1 MNDYSDCINNAIQ
14 GVDKNNESKH
24 SPDQSVNLL
33 FVIFALALGG
43 FGIGTT
49 EFVAMGLIQEIA
61 AGVGVSVPQAGHM
74 ISSYALGVVVGAPLI
89 AVLAAR
95 LPRKGLLLTL
105 MLFFA
110 VGNFATSFATDFHSL
125 VLSRFIAGLP
135 HGAYF
140 GVAAL
145 VAASLAGQERR
156 AKAVAYVMLGL
167 TVATVIGVP
176 FATWLGQH
184 WGWRSGFEF
193 AALIGVLTI
202 IAIWLAL
209 PKIPA
214 PANATMR
221 SELSGIKR
229 PQMWLTLGIAAI
241 GFGGMFS
248 VYTYIS
254 PILTDYT
261 QVSIRYVPI
270 ALSIWGLGMVCG
282 GLIGG
287 WLADHGMKKALYTI
301 LFAII
306 VAFSIAPFMMANI
319 YTAVVAL
326 FMMGATGMALGPAL
340 QTRLMDV
347 AGEAQTLAASLN
359 HSAFNIANAQGAWLG
374 GLVISAGWGWIAPVW
389 VGVALGIGGLL
400 ILMLSMGLE
409 ERQSI
414 HA

>member
-1 MNDYSDCINNAIQ
+1 MSDYNNLMNADDYNDAATATQTTTTS
-14 GVDKNNESKH
+14 
-24 SPDQSVNLL
+24 LL
-33 FVIFALALGG
+33 LVIIALALGG

-61 AGVGVSVPQAGHM
+61 AGVGVSVPQAGHA
-74 ISSYALGVVVGAPLI
+74 ISAYALGVVVGAPLI
-89 AVLAAR
+89 AVLSAKM
-95 LPRKGLLLTL
+95 PRKGLLLLL
-105 MLFFA
+105 MLFFS
-110 VGNFATSFATDFHSL
+110 VGNFTTAFAMDFHSL

-145 VAASLAGQERR
+145 VAAALAGPERR
-156 AKAVAYVMLGL
+156 AKAVSYVMLGL

-193 AALIGVLTI
+193 AAFIGVLTI
-202 IAIWLAL
+202 AAIWLAL
-209 PKIPA
+209 PKIAA
-214 PANATMR
+214 PANASMR

-261 QVSIRYVPI
+261 GVNIRYVPI
-270 ALSIWGLGMVCG
+270 ALSVWGFGMLCG

-287 WLADHGMKKALYTI
+287 WLADRGMKKAMYRI
-301 LFAII
+301 IFAII
-306 VAFSIAPFMMANI
+306 IAFSIAPFMVANI
-319 YTAVVAL
+319 YTAVLAFFL
-326 FMMGATGMALGPAL
+326 LGASAMALGPVL

-374 GLVISAGWGWIAPVW
+374 GLVISAGLGWTAPIW
-389 VGVALGIGGLL
+389 AGVALGIGGLV
-400 ILMLSMGLE
+400 ILMWSMWLE
-409 ERQSI
+409 ERQVVKGE
-414 HA
+414 AV

>member
-1 MNDYSDCINNAIQ
+1 MTDYNNLIDASDNSYPAP
-14 GVDKNNESKH
+14 VTEAPSA
-24 SPDQSVNLL
+24 SLL
-33 FVIFALALGG
+33 LVIIALALGG

-61 AGVGVSVPQAGHM
+61 AGVGVSVPQAGHA
-74 ISSYALGVVVGAPLI
+74 ISAYALGVVVGAPLI
-89 AVLAAR
+89 AVLSAKM
-95 LPRKGLLLTL
+95 PRKGLLLLL
-105 MLFFA
+105 MLFFSL
-110 VGNFATSFATDFHSL
+110 GNFATAFAADFHSL

-145 VAASLAGQERR
+145 VAAALAGPQRR
-156 AKAVAYVMLGL
+156 AKAVSYVMLGL

-193 AALIGVLTI
+193 AAFIGVLTI
-202 IAIWLAL
+202 AAIWRAL
-209 PKIPA
+209 PKIAA
-214 PANATMR
+214 PANASMR
-221 SELSGIKR
+221 SELSGIRR

-261 QVSIRYVPI
+261 GVNIRYVPI
-270 ALSIWGLGMVCG
+270 ALSVWGFGMLCG

-287 WLADHGMKKALYTI
+287 WLADRGMKKAMYRI
-301 LFAII
+301 IFAII
-306 VAFSIAPFMMANI
+306 IAFSIAPFMVGNI
-319 YTAVVAL
+319 YTAVLAFFL
-326 FMMGATGMALGPAL
+326 LGASAMALGPVL

-374 GLVISAGWGWIAPVW
+374 GLVISAGLGWTAPIW
-389 VGVALGIGGLL
+389 AGVALGIGGLV
-400 ILMLSMGLE
+400 ILMWSVWLE
-409 ERQSI
+409 ERQ
-414 HA
+414 AVKG

>member
-1 MNDYSDCINNAIQ
+1 MSDYNHLIDASNSGYSADA
-14 GVDKNNESKH
+14 ETATRST
-24 SPDQSVNLL
+24 SLL
-33 FVIFALALGG
+33 LVIIALALGG

-61 AGVGVSVPQAGHM
+61 AGVGVSVPQAGHA
-74 ISSYALGVVVGAPLI
+74 ISAYALGVVVGAPLI
-89 AVLAAR
+89 AVLSAKM
-95 LPRKGLLLTL
+95 PRKGLLLLL
-105 MLFFA
+105 MLFFSL
-110 VGNFATSFATDFHSL
+110 GNFATAFAADFHAL

-145 VAASLAGQERR
+145 VAAALAGPERR
-156 AKAVAYVMLGL
+156 AKAVSYVMLGL
-167 TVATVIGVP
+167 TIATVIGVP

-184 WGWRSGFEF
+184 WGWRSGFQF

-202 IAIWLAL
+202 VAIWLAL
-209 PKIPA
+209 PKIAA
-214 PANATMR
+214 PANASMR

-261 QVSIRYVPI
+261 GVNIRYVPI
-270 ALSIWGLGMVCG
+270 ALSVWGFGMLCG
-282 GLIGG
+282 GLVGG
-287 WLADHGMKKALYTI
+287 WLADRGMKKAMYRI
-301 LFAII
+301 IFAII
-306 VAFSIAPFMMANI
+306 IAFSIAPFMVGNI
-319 YTAVVAL
+319 YTAVLAFFL
-326 FMMGATGMALGPAL
+326 LGASAMALGPVL

-374 GLVISAGWGWIAPVW
+374 GLVISAGLGWTAPIW
-389 VGVALGIGGLL
+389 TGVALGFGGLI
-400 ILMLSMGLE
+400 ILMWSVWLE
-409 ERQSI
+409 ERQ
-414 HA
+414 AVNG

>member
-1 MNDYSDCINNAIQ
+1 MSDYNNLMNADDYNGAATATQTTTTS
-14 GVDKNNESKH
+14 
-24 SPDQSVNLL
+24 LL
-33 FVIFALALGG
+33 LVIIALALGG

-61 AGVGVSVPQAGHM
+61 AGVGVSVPQAGHA
-74 ISSYALGVVVGAPLI
+74 ISAYALGVVVGAPLI
-89 AVLAAR
+89 AVLSAKM
-95 LPRKGLLLTL
+95 PRKGLLLLL
-105 MLFFA
+105 MLFFS
-110 VGNFATSFATDFHSL
+110 VGNFATAFAMDFHSL

-145 VAASLAGQERR
+145 VAAALAGPERR
-156 AKAVAYVMLGL
+156 AKAVSYVMLGL

-184 WGWRSGFEF
+184 WGWRSGFQF
-193 AALIGVLTI
+193 AAFIGVLTI

-209 PKIPA
+209 PKIAA
-214 PANATMR
+214 PANASMR

-261 QVSIRYVPI
+261 GVNIRYVPI
-270 ALSIWGLGMVCG
+270 ALSVWGFGMLCG

-287 WLADHGMKKALYTI
+287 WLADRGMKKAMYRI
-301 LFAII
+301 IFAII
-306 VAFSIAPFMMANI
+306 IAFSIAPFMVGNI
-319 YTAVVAL
+319 YTAVLAFFL
-326 FMMGATGMALGPAL
+326 LGASAMALGPVL

-374 GLVISAGWGWIAPVW
+374 GLVISAGLGWTAPNMGRCGARYWW
-389 VGVALGIGGLL
+389 VSYFDGVDVAGGEA
-400 ILMLSMGLE
+400 GY
-409 ERQSI
+409 
-414 HA
+414 

>member
-1 MNDYSDCINNAIQ
+1 MSNDNNLIES
-14 GVDKNNESKH
+14 GVSNDTAVDP
-24 SPDQSVNLL
+24 SPIDPSASLL
-33 FVIFALALGG
+33 LVIIALALGG

-61 AGVGVSVPQAGHM
+61 AGVGVSVPQAGHA
-74 ISSYALGVVVGAPLI
+74 ISAYALGVVVGAPLI
-89 AVLAAR
+89 AVLSAKM
-95 LPRKGLLLTL
+95 PRKGLLLLL
-105 MLFFA
+105 MLFFSL
-110 VGNFATSFATDFHSL
+110 GNFATAFAADFHAL

-145 VAASLAGQERR
+145 VAAALAGPERR
-156 AKAVAYVMLGL
+156 AKAVSYVMLGL
-167 TVATVIGVP
+167 TIATVIGVP

-184 WGWRSGFEF
+184 WGWRSGFQF
-193 AALIGVLTI
+193 AALIGILTI
-202 IAIWLAL
+202 AAIWLAL
-209 PKIPA
+209 PKIA
-214 PANATMR
+214 AQANASMR

-261 QVSIRYVPI
+261 GVNIRYVPI
-270 ALSIWGLGMVCG
+270 ALSVWGFGMLCG

-287 WLADHGMKKALYTI
+287 WLADRGMKKAMYRI
-301 LFAII
+301 IFAII
-306 VAFSIAPFMMANI
+306 IAFSIAPFMVGNI
-319 YTAVVAL
+319 YTAVLAFFL
-326 FMMGATGMALGPAL
+326 LGASAMALGPVL

-374 GLVISAGWGWIAPVW
+374 GLVISAGLGWTAPIW
-389 VGVALGIGGLL
+389 AGVALGIGGLI
-400 ILMLSMGLE
+400 ILMWSMWLE
-409 ERQSI
+409 GRQ
-414 HA
+414 AVKG

>member
-1 MNDYSDCINNAIQ
+1 MSNDNNLIESGASNDTA
-14 GVDKNNESKH
+14 VDP
-24 SPDQSVNLL
+24 SPIEPSASLL
-33 FVIFALALGG
+33 LVIIALALGG

-61 AGVGVSVPQAGHM
+61 AGVGVSVPQAGHA
-74 ISSYALGVVVGAPLI
+74 ISAYALGVVVGAPLI
-89 AVLAAR
+89 AVLSAKM
-95 LPRKGLLLTL
+95 PRKGLLLLL
-105 MLFFA
+105 MLFFS
-110 VGNFATSFATDFHSL
+110 VGNFATAFAADFHAL

-145 VAASLAGQERR
+145 VAAALAGPERR
-156 AKAVAYVMLGL
+156 AKAVSYVMLGL

-176 FATWLGQH
+176 FATWLGQY

-193 AALIGVLTI
+193 AAFIGVLTI
-202 IAIWLAL
+202 AAIWLAL
-209 PKIPA
+209 PKIAA
-214 PANATMR
+214 PANASMR

-261 QVSIRYVPI
+261 GVNIRYVPI
-270 ALSIWGLGMVCG
+270 ALSVWGFGMLCG

-287 WLADHGMKKALYTI
+287 WLADRGMKKAMYRI
-301 LFAII
+301 IFAII
-306 VAFSIAPFMMANI
+306 IAFSIAPFMVGNI
-319 YTAVVAL
+319 YTAVLAFFL
-326 FMMGATGMALGPAL
+326 LGASAMALGPVL

-374 GLVISAGWGWIAPVW
+374 GLVISAGLGWTAPIW
-389 VGVALGIGGLL
+389 TGVALGFGGLI
-400 ILMLSMGLE
+400 ILMWSMWLE
-409 ERQSI
+409 GRQPT
-414 HA
+414 H

>member
-1 MNDYSDCINNAIQ
+1 MTDYNNLINASDSSYSAT
-14 GVDKNNESKH
+14 VTKTPSA
-24 SPDQSVNLL
+24 SLL
-33 FVIFALALGG
+33 LVIIALALGG

-61 AGVGVSVPQAGHM
+61 AGVGVSVPQAGHA
-74 ISSYALGVVVGAPLI
+74 ISAYALGVVIGAPLI
-89 AVLAAR
+89 AVLSAKM
-95 LPRKGLLLTL
+95 PRKGLLLLL
-105 MLFFA
+105 MLFFSL
-110 VGNFATSFATDFHSL
+110 GNFATAFAADFHSL

-145 VAASLAGQERR
+145 VAAALAGPERR
-156 AKAVAYVMLGL
+156 AKAVSYVMLGL
-167 TVATVIGVP
+167 TIATVIGVP

-184 WGWRSGFEF
+184 WGWRSGFQF

-202 IAIWLAL
+202 AAIWLAL
-209 PKIPA
+209 PKIAA
-214 PANATMR
+214 PANASMR
-221 SELSGIKR
+221 NELSGIKR

-261 QVSIRYVPI
+261 GVNIRYVPI
-270 ALSIWGLGMVCG
+270 ALSVWGFGMLCG
-282 GLIGG
+282 GLVGG
-287 WLADHGMKKALYTI
+287 WLADRGMKKAMYRI
-301 LFAII
+301 IFAII
-306 VAFSIAPFMMANI
+306 IAFSIAPFMVANI
-319 YTAVVAL
+319 YTAVLAFFL
-326 FMMGATGMALGPAL
+326 LGASAMALGPVL

-374 GLVISAGWGWIAPVW
+374 GLVISAGLGWTAPIW
-389 VGVALGIGGLL
+389 AGVVLGFGGLI
-400 ILMLSMGLE
+400 ILMWSMWLE
-409 ERQSI
+409 GRQPT
-414 HA
+414 H

>member
-1 MNDYSDCINNAIQ
+1 MSNDNNLIES
-14 GVDKNNESKH
+14 GVSNDTAVDP
-24 SPDQSVNLL
+24 SPIDPSASLL
-33 FVIFALALGG
+33 LVIIALALGG

-61 AGVGVSVPQAGHM
+61 AGVGVSVPQAGHA
-74 ISSYALGVVVGAPLI
+74 ISAYALGVVVGAPLI
-89 AVLAAR
+89 AVLSAKM
-95 LPRKGLLLTL
+95 PRKGLLLLL
-105 MLFFA
+105 MLFFSA
-110 VGNFATSFATDFHSL
+110 GNFATAFAADFHSL

-145 VAASLAGQERR
+145 VAAALAGPERR
-156 AKAVAYVMLGL
+156 AKAVSYVMLGL
-167 TVATVIGVP
+167 TIATVIGVP

-193 AALIGVLTI
+193 AALIGILTI
-202 IAIWLAL
+202 AAIWLAL
-209 PKIPA
+209 PKIAA
-214 PANATMR
+214 PANASMR

-261 QVSIRYVPI
+261 GVNIRYVPI
-270 ALSIWGLGMVCG
+270 ALSVWGFGMLCG

-287 WLADHGMKKALYTI
+287 WLADRGMKKAMYRI
-301 LFAII
+301 IFAII
-306 VAFSIAPFMMANI
+306 IAFSIAPFMVGNI
-319 YTAVVAL
+319 YTAVLAFFL
-326 FMMGATGMALGPAL
+326 LGASAMALGPVL

-374 GLVISAGWGWIAPVW
+374 GLVISAGLGWTAPIW
-389 VGVALGIGGLL
+389 AGVALGFSGLL
-400 ILMLSMGLE
+400 ILMWSMWLE
-409 ERQSI
+409 GRQVVKG
-414 HA
+414 

>member
-1 MNDYSDCINNAIQ
+1 MSNDNNLIESGASNDTA
-14 GVDKNNESKH
+14 VDP
-24 SPDQSVNLL
+24 SPVEPSASLL
-33 FVIFALALGG
+33 LVIIALALGG

-61 AGVGVSVPQAGHM
+61 AGVGVSVPQAGNA
-74 ISSYALGVVVGAPLI
+74 ISAYALGVVVGAPLI
-89 AVLAAR
+89 AVLSAKM
-95 LPRKGLLLTL
+95 PRKGLLLLL
-105 MLFFA
+105 MLFFSL
-110 VGNFATSFATDFHSL
+110 GNFATAFATDFHTL

-145 VAASLAGQERR
+145 VAAALAGPERR
-156 AKAVAYVMLGL
+156 AKAVSYMMLGL
-167 TVATVIGVP
+167 TIATVIGVP

-184 WGWRSGFEF
+184 WGWRSGFQF

-202 IAIWLAL
+202 AAIWLAL
-209 PKIPA
+209 PKIAA
-214 PANATMR
+214 PANASMR
-221 SELSGIKR
+221 SELSGIRR

-261 QVSIRYVPI
+261 GVNIRYVPI
-270 ALSIWGLGMVCG
+270 ALSVWGFGMLCG

-287 WLADHGMKKALYTI
+287 WLADRGMKKAMYRI
-301 LFAII
+301 IFAII
-306 VAFSIAPFMMANI
+306 IAFSIAPFMVGNI
-319 YTAVVAL
+319 YTAVLAFFL
-326 FMMGATGMALGPAL
+326 LGASAMALGPIL

-374 GLVISAGWGWIAPVW
+374 GLVISAGLGWTAPIW
-389 VGVALGIGGLL
+389 AGVALGIGGLI
-400 ILMLSMGLE
+400 ILMWSMWLE
-409 ERQSI
+409 ERQVVND
-414 HA
+414 

>member
-1 MNDYSDCINNAIQ
+1 MSNDNNLIEA
-14 GVDKNNESKH
+14 GASNDTAVDP
-24 SPDQSVNLL
+24 SPIDPSASLL
-33 FVIFALALGG
+33 LVIIALALGG

-61 AGVGVSVPQAGHM
+61 AGVGVSVPQAGHA
-74 ISSYALGVVVGAPLI
+74 ISAYALGVVVGAPLI
-89 AVLAAR
+89 AVLSAKM
-95 LPRKGLLLTL
+95 PRKGLLLLL
-105 MLFFA
+105 MLFFSL
-110 VGNFATSFATDFHSL
+110 GNFATAFATDFHAL

-145 VAASLAGQERR
+145 VAAALAGPERR
-156 AKAVAYVMLGL
+156 AKAVSYVMLGL

-202 IAIWLAL
+202 AAIWLAL
-209 PKIPA
+209 PKIAA
-214 PANATMR
+214 PANASMR

-261 QVSIRYVPI
+261 GVNIRYVPI
-270 ALSIWGLGMVCG
+270 ALSVWGFGMLCG

-287 WLADHGMKKALYTI
+287 WLADRGMKKAMYRI
-301 LFAII
+301 IFAII
-306 VAFSIAPFMMANI
+306 IAFSIAPFMVGNI
-319 YTAVVAL
+319 YTAVLAFFL
-326 FMMGATGMALGPAL
+326 LGASAMALGPVL

-374 GLVISAGWGWIAPVW
+374 GLVISAGLGWTAPIW
-389 VGVALGIGGLL
+389 AGVALGFGGLI
-400 ILMLSMGLE
+400 ILMWSMWLE
-409 ERQSI
+409 ERQ
-414 HA
+414 AVKG

>member
-1 MNDYSDCINNAIQ
+1 MTDYNNLINASDSSYSAT
-14 GVDKNNESKH
+14 VTKAPSA
-24 SPDQSVNLL
+24 SLL
-33 FVIFALALGG
+33 LVIIALALGG

-61 AGVGVSVPQAGHM
+61 AGVGVSVPQAGHA
-74 ISSYALGVVVGAPLI
+74 ISAYALGVVVGAPLI
-89 AVLAAR
+89 AVLSAKM
-95 LPRKGLLLTL
+95 PRKGLLLLL
-105 MLFFA
+105 MLFFSL
-110 VGNFATSFATDFHSL
+110 GNFATAFAADFHSL

-145 VAASLAGQERR
+145 VAAALAGPERR
-156 AKAVAYVMLGL
+156 AKAVSYVMLGL
-167 TVATVIGVP
+167 TIATVIGVP

-202 IAIWLAL
+202 AATWLAL
-209 PKIPA
+209 PKIAA
-214 PANATMR
+214 PANASMR

-261 QVSIRYVPI
+261 GVNIRYVPI
-270 ALSIWGLGMVCG
+270 ALSVWGFGMLCG

-287 WLADHGMKKALYTI
+287 WLADRGMKKAMYRI
-301 LFAII
+301 IFAII
-306 VAFSIAPFMMANI
+306 IAFSIAPFMVGNI
-319 YTAVVAL
+319 YTAVLAFFL
-326 FMMGATGMALGPAL
+326 LGASAMALGPVL

-374 GLVISAGWGWIAPVW
+374 GLVISAGLGWTAPIW
-389 VGVALGIGGLL
+389 AGVALGIGGLI
-400 ILMLSMGLE
+400 ILMWSMWLE
-409 ERQSI
+409 ERR
-414 HA
+414 AVKG

>member
-1 MNDYSDCINNAIQ
+1 MSNYNNLIEAGASNDTA
-14 GVDKNNESKH
+14 VDS
-24 SPDQSVNLL
+24 SPIEPSASLL
-33 FVIFALALGG
+33 LVIIALALGG

-61 AGVGVSVPQAGHM
+61 AGVGVSVPQAGHA
-74 ISSYALGVVVGAPLI
+74 ISAYALGVVVGAPLI
-89 AVLAAR
+89 AVLSAKM
-95 LPRKGLLLTL
+95 PRKGLLLLL
-105 MLFFA
+105 MLFFS
-110 VGNFATSFATDFHSL
+110 VGNFATAFAADFHAL

-145 VAASLAGQERR
+145 VAAALAGPERR
-156 AKAVAYVMLGL
+156 AKAVSYVMLGL
-167 TVATVIGVP
+167 TIATVIGVP

-202 IAIWLAL
+202 AAIWLAL
-209 PKIPA
+209 PKIA
-214 PANATMR
+214 AQANASMR

-261 QVSIRYVPI
+261 GVNIRYVPI
-270 ALSIWGLGMVCG
+270 ALSVWGFGMLCG

-287 WLADHGMKKALYTI
+287 WLADCGMKKAMYRI
-301 LFAII
+301 IFAII
-306 VAFSIAPFMMANI
+306 IAFSVAPFMVGNI
-319 YTAVVAL
+319 YTAVLAFFL
-326 FMMGATGMALGPAL
+326 LGASAMALGPVL

-374 GLVISAGWGWIAPVW
+374 GLVISAGLGWTAPIW
-389 VGVALGIGGLL
+389 AGVALGFGGLI
-400 ILMLSMGLE
+400 ILMWSMWLE
-409 ERQSI
+409 ERQ
-414 HA
+414 AVKG

>member
-1 MNDYSDCINNAIQ
+1 MTDYNNLIDAD
-14 GVDKNNESKH
+14 GNSYPAPATEAPSA
-24 SPDQSVNLL
+24 SLL
-33 FVIFALALGG
+33 LVIIALALGG

-61 AGVGVSVPQAGHM
+61 AGVGVSVPQAGYA
-74 ISSYALGVVVGAPLI
+74 ISAYALGVVVGAPLI
-89 AVLAAR
+89 AVLSAKM
-95 LPRKGLLLTL
+95 PRKGLLLLL
-105 MLFFA
+105 MLFFSL
-110 VGNFATSFATDFHSL
+110 GNFATAFAADFHSL

-145 VAASLAGQERR
+145 VAAALAGPERR
-156 AKAVAYVMLGL
+156 AKAVSYVMLGL

-193 AALIGVLTI
+193 SAFIGVLTI
-202 IAIWLAL
+202 AAIWLAL
-209 PKIPA
+209 PKIAA
-214 PANATMR
+214 PANASMR
-221 SELSGIKR
+221 SELSGIRR

-261 QVSIRYVPI
+261 GVNIRYVPV
-270 ALSIWGLGMVCG
+270 ALSVWGFGMLCG
-282 GLIGG
+282 GLVGG
-287 WLADHGMKKALYTI
+287 WLADRGMKKAMYRI
-301 LFAII
+301 IFAII
-306 VAFSIAPFMMANI
+306 IAFSIAPFMVGNI
-319 YTAVVAL
+319 YTAVLAFFL
-326 FMMGATGMALGPAL
+326 LGASAMALGPVL

-374 GLVISAGWGWIAPVW
+374 GLVISAGLGWTAPIW
-389 VGVALGIGGLL
+389 AGVALGIGGLI
-400 ILMLSMGLE
+400 ILMWSVWLE
-409 ERQSI
+409 ERQ
-414 HA
+414 AVNG

>member
-1 MNDYSDCINNAIQ
+1 MSNDNNLIEA
-14 GVDKNNESKH
+14 GASNDTAVDS
-24 SPDQSVNLL
+24 SPIEPSASLL
-33 FVIFALALGG
+33 LVIIALALGG

-61 AGVGVSVPQAGHM
+61 AGVGVSVPQAGYA
-74 ISSYALGVVVGAPLI
+74 ISAYALGVVVGAPLI
-89 AVLAAR
+89 AVLSAKM
-95 LPRKGLLLTL
+95 PRKGLLLLL
-105 MLFFA
+105 MLFFS
-110 VGNFATSFATDFHSL
+110 VGNFATAFAADFHAL

-145 VAASLAGQERR
+145 VAAALAGPERR
-156 AKAVAYVMLGL
+156 AKAVSYVMLGL

-202 IAIWLAL
+202 AAIWLAL
-209 PKIPA
+209 PKIAA
-214 PANATMR
+214 PANASMR

-261 QVSIRYVPI
+261 RVNIRYVPI
-270 ALSIWGLGMVCG
+270 ALSVWGFGMLCG

-287 WLADHGMKKALYTI
+287 WLADRGMKKAMYRI
-301 LFAII
+301 IFAII
-306 VAFSIAPFMMANI
+306 IAFSIAPFMVGNI
-319 YTAVVAL
+319 YTAVLAFFL
-326 FMMGATGMALGPAL
+326 LGASAMALGPVL

-374 GLVISAGWGWIAPVW
+374 GLVISAGLGWTAPIW
-389 VGVALGIGGLL
+389 AGVALGFSGLL
-400 ILMLSMGLE
+400 ILMWSMWLE
-409 ERQSI
+409 GRQVVKG
-414 HA
+414 

>member
-1 MNDYSDCINNAIQ
+1 MSNDNNLIEA
-14 GVDKNNESKH
+14 GASNDTAVDP
-24 SPDQSVNLL
+24 SPIEPSASLL
-33 FVIFALALGG
+33 LVIIALALGG

-61 AGVGVSVPQAGHM
+61 AGVGVSVPQAGHA
-74 ISSYALGVVVGAPLI
+74 ISAYALGVVVGAPLI
-89 AVLAAR
+89 AVLSAKM
-95 LPRKGLLLTL
+95 PRKGLLLLL
-105 MLFFA
+105 MLFFS
-110 VGNFATSFATDFHSL
+110 VGNFATAFAADFHAL

-145 VAASLAGQERR
+145 VAAALAGPERR
-156 AKAVAYVMLGL
+156 AKAVSYVMLGL

-202 IAIWLAL
+202 AAIWLAL
-209 PKIPA
+209 PKIAA
-214 PANATMR
+214 PANASMR

-261 QVSIRYVPI
+261 GVNIRYVPI
-270 ALSIWGLGMVCG
+270 ALSVWGFGMLCG

-287 WLADHGMKKALYTI
+287 WLADRGMKKAMYRI
-301 LFAII
+301 IFAII
-306 VAFSIAPFMMANI
+306 IAFSIAPFMVGNI
-319 YTAVVAL
+319 YTAVLAFFL
-326 FMMGATGMALGPAL
+326 LGASAMALGPVL

-374 GLVISAGWGWIAPVW
+374 GLVISAGLGWTAPIW
-389 VGVALGIGGLL
+389 TGVALGFGGLI
-400 ILMLSMGLE
+400 ILMWSMWLE
-409 ERQSI
+409 GRQPT
-414 HA
+414 H

>member
-1 MNDYSDCINNAIQ
+1 MSNDNNLIESGASNDTA
-14 GVDKNNESKH
+14 VDP
-24 SPDQSVNLL
+24 SPIEPSASLL
-33 FVIFALALGG
+33 LVIIALALGG

-61 AGVGVSVPQAGHM
+61 AGVGVSVPQAGHA
-74 ISSYALGVVVGAPLI
+74 ISAYALGVVVGAPLI
-89 AVLAAR
+89 AVLSAKM
-95 LPRKGLLLTL
+95 PRKGLLLLL
-105 MLFFA
+105 MLFFS
-110 VGNFATSFATDFHSL
+110 VGNFATAFAADFHSL

-145 VAASLAGQERR
+145 VAAALAGPERR
-156 AKAVAYVMLGL
+156 AKAVSYVMLGL

-176 FATWLGQH
+176 FATWLGQY

-193 AALIGVLTI
+193 AAFIGVLTI
-202 IAIWLAL
+202 AAIWLAL
-209 PKIPA
+209 PKIAA
-214 PANATMR
+214 PANASMR

-261 QVSIRYVPI
+261 GVNIRYVPI
-270 ALSIWGLGMVCG
+270 ALSVWGFGMLCG

-287 WLADHGMKKALYTI
+287 WLADRGMKKAMYRI
-301 LFAII
+301 IFAII
-306 VAFSIAPFMMANI
+306 IAFSIAPFMVGNI
-319 YTAVVAL
+319 YTAVL
-326 FMMGATGMALGPAL
+326 TFFLLGASAMALGPVL

-374 GLVISAGWGWIAPVW
+374 GLVISAGLGWTAPIW
-389 VGVALGIGGLL
+389 AGVALGFGGLI
-400 ILMLSMGLE
+400 ILMWSMWLE
-409 ERQSI
+409 ERQVVKG
-414 HA
+414 

>member
-1 MNDYSDCINNAIQ
+1 MTDYNSLIDASDSRYSATATE
-14 GVDKNNESKH
+14 VPSA
-24 SPDQSVNLL
+24 SLL
-33 FVIFALALGG
+33 LVIIALALGG

-61 AGVGVSVPQAGHM
+61 AGVGVSVPQAGHA
-74 ISSYALGVVVGAPLI
+74 ISAYALGVVVGAPLI
-89 AVLAAR
+89 AVLSAKM
-95 LPRKGLLLTL
+95 PRKGLLLLL
-105 MLFFA
+105 MLFFSL
-110 VGNFATSFATDFHSL
+110 GNFATAFAADFHAL

-145 VAASLAGQERR
+145 VAAALAGPKRR
-156 AKAVAYVMLGL
+156 AKAVSYVMLGL
-167 TVATVIGVP
+167 TIATVIGVP

-184 WGWRSGFEF
+184 WGWRSGFQF
-193 AALIGVLTI
+193 AAFIGVLTI
-202 IAIWLAL
+202 AAIWLAL
-209 PKIPA
+209 PKIAA
-214 PANATMR
+214 PANASMR

-261 QVSIRYVPI
+261 GVNIRYVPI
-270 ALSIWGLGMVCG
+270 ALSVWGFGMLCG

-287 WLADHGMKKALYTI
+287 WLADRGMKKAMYRI
-301 LFAII
+301 IFAII
-306 VAFSIAPFMMANI
+306 IAFSIAPFMVGNI
-319 YTAVVAL
+319 YTAVLAFFL
-326 FMMGATGMALGPAL
+326 LGASAMALGPVL

-374 GLVISAGWGWIAPVW
+374 GLVISAGLGWTAPIW
-389 VGVALGIGGLL
+389 AGVVLGIGGLI
-400 ILMLSMGLE
+400 ILMWSVWLE
-409 ERQSI
+409 ERQMP
-414 HA
+414 